1 MSAFLGKFDNRSM
14 GFKFTVVFLAVIL
27 IPMALMA
34 YVSYRA
40 IDARLM
46 KESNDKIDNG
56 IKAAWTEYFV
66 RGDQMR
72 YGMLQAA
79 AMEEIRG
86 AVARREKAYLKA
98 MMLRWKQMRPY
109 VDVWTV
115 VDGNGV
121 AVARLNTD
129 NAGDAVEINGAVA
142 AALSTG
148 EANVSSE
155 LLSRD
160 MLKFEGNELNEK
172 TFVLDAA
179 AKDSGKYP
187 QGVRGTTAERRGAGV
202 DVLALVVVTPVK
214 DNKGRSIGAIITA
227 DVINNDNHVPE
238 TVAYKMPGLFTSIS
252 VNGVRV
258 ATNMTDAN
266 GQVIKGA
273 RIDDMIFADLRSSGQ
288 VFAEWNLDQTYL
300 SVFNSIK
307 DGKGTVIGSM
317 DVGISK
323 EKVWAIQKE
332 NQFVVGAITLVGV
345 VISLAAAYVSTLRIT
360 SPLKSLKEK
369 LDAFAS
375 GDMSARVDVDP
386 DLETNDETKLLSNAF
401 NFMMQDVRKREE
413 GKTAYLSEIE
423 QKNTEFADL
432 NKELKK
438 TNEDLE
444 VAYEEGQSQTEE
456 LHSINEELK
465 LLNEDLDRKN
475 AELKQANLTIRQE
488 EEDLKKAKDK
498 LRLIYDSIQEFIL
511 LVGSDRRVLEANR
524 HFLKSFKTTE
534 VFVIG
539 KEMYSFFGAEVPLR
553 DCPVM
558 KSITTSMP
566 VEFEL
571 GGHGGKTYTLHS
583 FPMIERYEDPTMAVV
598 YIKDITE
605 QRVLA
610 QQLIQSDKLSSLG
623 ELVSGVAHELN
634 NPLTGIM
641 CFSELLL
648 EEDAIGADVKGKLA
662 KINDASHRC
671 KKIIDNL
678 LTFARSKKPEKRY
691 EDVNKIIH
699 GCVELRAYQLKV
711 DNIDVVLALDN
722 ALQYTMLDENQ
733 IHQVFLNLINNAR
746 DAIKEKG
753 AGKGK
758 ITVTSGVK
766 DGKIVVRFEDTGKG
780 MTKDVASKIFD
791 PFFTTKGVGHGT
803 GLGLSISDGII
814 HEHGG
819 NIYAQTNLGDGGAVF
834 VIELP
839 VIEETHPAHSSQL
852 EREERA
858 FVLEPHKIQGLKALI
873 LDDEPIVLELLN
885 DTLTHSGFIV
895 DSSGNGEEALL
906 KLRANDYD
914 VIISDIKMP
923 GMDGK
928 GFYKEVKSIRPE
940 ALKKIVFITGD
951 GVNKDTQKFLKDT
964 GNFSLKKPFTLNQ
977 LNEVIARLL
986 L

>member
-1 MSAFLGKFDNRSM
+1 MNRAFLKKFDNRSM
-14 GFKFTVVFLAVIL
+14 GFKFTAVFLAVIL

-34 YVSYRA
+34 YVSYRV

-46 KESNDKIDNG
+46 KESHDKIDGG

-79 AMEEIRG
+79 AMEEIKA
-86 AVARREKAYLKA
+86 AVARRDKAYLKA

-115 VDGNGV
+115 VDGSGRV
-121 AVARLNTD
+121 IARLNGES
-129 NAGDAVEINGAVA
+129 AGDAVEINGVVK
-142 AALSTG
+142 AALTLG
-148 EANVSSE
+148 EPFVSSE
-155 LLSRD
+155 LLDRD
-160 MLKFEGNELNEK
+160 MLKFEGNELNER
-172 TFVLDAA
+172 TFVLDAV
-179 AKDSGKYP
+179 AKDNGKYP
-187 QGVRGTTAERRGAGV
+187 DGVRGAAAAHAPGA
-202 DVLALVVVTPVK
+202 DVLALVVATPVK
-214 DNKGRSIGAIITA
+214 DNKGRAIGAIITA
-227 DVINNDNHVPE
+227 DVINNDGHVPE

-258 ATNMTDAN
+258 ATNMTDVN
-266 GQVIKGA
+266 GAALKGT
-273 RIDDMIFADLRSSGQ
+273 RISEQILAGIRRAGL
-288 VFAEWNLDQTYL
+288 VFTEWDLDQTYL
-300 SVFNSIK
+300 SGFNPIK
-307 DGKGTVIGSM
+307 DGKGAIIGSI

-332 NQFVVGAITLVGV
+332 NQFVVGVVTLVGV
-345 VISLAAAYVSTLRIT
+345 AISLAAAYISTSRIT
-360 SPLKSLKEK
+360 SPIKGLKEK

-375 GDMSARVDVDP
+375 GDMFARADVDS
-386 DLETNDETKLLSNAF
+386 DAVTNDETKLLSKAF
-401 NFMMQDVRKREE
+401 NFMMQEVSKREDE
-413 GKTAYLSEIE
+413 KTVYFGEIE
-423 QKNTEFADL
+423 RKNVEFAAL

-444 VAYEEGQSQTEE
+444 IAYEETQSQTEE

-475 AELKQANLTIRQE
+475 AELKQANLTIKQE
-488 EEDLKKAKDK
+488 EDDLKKAKDK
-498 LRLIYDSIQEFIL
+498 LRLIYDSIQDFIL
-511 LVGSDRRVLEANR
+511 LVGNDRRILEANR
-524 HFLKSFKTTE
+524 HFLKSFKTNE
-534 VFVIG
+534 AMVIG
-539 KEMYSFFGAEVPLR
+539 KEIYSFFGAEVPLR
-553 DCPVM
+553 NCPVV
-558 KSITTSMP
+558 KSITISMP

-571 GGHGGKTYTLHS
+571 GGPGGKSYTLHS
-583 FPMIERYEDPTMAVV
+583 FPMIDRYEEPTMAVV
-598 YIKDITE
+598 YIRDITE
-605 QRVLA
+605 QRLLA

-648 EEDAIGADVKGKLA
+648 EEDAIDAEIKGKLA

-678 LTFARSKKPEKRY
+678 LTFARWKKPEKKY

-699 GCVELRAYQLKV
+699 ECVELRDYQLKV
-711 DNIDVVLALDN
+711 DNIEVVLALDP
-722 ALQYTMLDENQ
+722 ALPRTMLDENQ

-746 DAIKEKG
+746 DAVKEKG
-753 AGKGK
+753 TGKGR

-766 DGKIVVRFEDTGKG
+766 DAKIIVRFEDTGKG
-780 MTKDVASKIFD
+780 MTKDVASRIFD

-803 GLGLSISDGII
+803 GLGLSISYGII

-819 NIYAQTNLGDGGAVF
+819 SIYAQTGRAEGGAVF

-839 VIEETHPAHSSQL
+839 VVEETSVDDASLSESHD
-852 EREERA
+852 RA
-858 FVLEPHKIQGLKALI
+858 YVLEPHKIRGLKALI

-895 DSSGNGEEALL
+895 DNSGNGEEALS

-928 GFYKEVKSIRPE
+928 GFYKELKGFKPE
-940 ALKKIVFITGD
+940 ALKRIIFITGD

-977 LNEVIARLL
+977 LNEAIARLL

>member
-1 MSAFLGKFDNRSM
+1 MPDMGSFFKKFDNHSM
-14 GFKFTVVFLAVIL
+14 GFKFTAVFLAVIL

-34 YVSYRA
+34 YVSYRV
-40 IDARLM
+40 IDARLI
-46 KESNDKIDNG
+46 KESYDKLDTG
-56 IKAAWTEYFV
+56 VKAAWMEYYV

-79 AMEEIRG
+79 AMEEIKG
-86 AVARREKAYLKA
+86 AVARRDKAYLKA

-115 VDGNGV
+115 VDASGA

-129 NAGDAVEINGAVA
+129 YAGDAVEINGAVA
-142 AALSTG
+142 HAISTG
-148 EANVSSE
+148 EASVSSE
-155 LLSRD
+155 LLDRD
-160 MLKFEGNELNEK
+160 MMKFEGNELNEK
-172 TFVLDAA
+172 TFILDDAG
-179 AKDSGKYP
+179 AKPSGKIAHGYS
-187 QGVRGTTAERRGAGV
+187 GGV

-214 DNKGRSIGAIITA
+214 DNKNRPIGAIITA
-227 DVINNDNHVPE
+227 DVINNDNHIPE
-238 TVAYKMPGLFTSIS
+238 TVAYKIPMLFTSIS
-252 VNGVRV
+252 VKGVRV
-258 ATNMTDAN
+258 ATNMTDEN
-266 GQVIKGA
+266 GQAIKGV
-273 RIDDMIFADLRSSGQ
+273 RINERILSDLISSGQ
-288 VFAEWNLDQTYL
+288 VFTEWDLDQTYL
-300 SVFNSIK
+300 SVFNPIK
-307 DGKGTVIGSM
+307 DGRGAIIGSI

-323 EKVWAIQKE
+323 GRVWAIQKE
-332 NQFVVGAITLVGV
+332 NQFVVGVVTLVGV
-345 VISLAAAYVSTLRIT
+345 IISLAAAYVSTARIT
-360 SPLKSLKEK
+360 SPLKNLKEK
-369 LDAFAS
+369 LDVFAS
-375 GDMSARVDVDP
+375 GDMSVRADVEGGM
-386 DLETNDETKLLSNAF
+386 ETSDESKLLARAF
-401 NFMMQDVRKREE
+401 NSMMEEVRKREDE
-413 GKTAYLSEIE
+413 KAAYLREIE
-423 QKNTEFADL
+423 RKNAEFADL
-432 NKELKK
+432 NTELKR

-498 LRLIYDSIQEFIL
+498 LRLIYDSIQDFIL

-524 HFLKSFKTTE
+524 HFLKSFKTNE
-534 VFVIG
+534 AFVIG
-539 KEMYSFFGAEVPLR
+539 KEIYSFFGAEVPLR

-558 KSITTSMP
+558 KSISTSMP

-598 YIKDITE
+598 YIKDITD
-605 QRVLA
+605 QRLLT

-648 EEDAIGADVKGKLA
+648 EEDAIGAETKGKLA

-678 LTFARSKKPEKRY
+678 LTFARWKKPEKKY

-699 GCVELRAYQLKV
+699 ECVELRAYQLKV
-711 DNIDVVLALDN
+711 DNIEVALALDE
-722 ALQYTMLDENQ
+722 ALPHTMLDENQ
-733 IHQVFLNLINNAR
+733 IHQVFLNLVNNAR

-758 ITVTSGVK
+758 ITVTSGMK

-780 MTKDVASKIFD
+780 MTKEVASRIFD

-803 GLGLSISDGII
+803 GLGLSISYGII

-819 NIYAQTNLGDGGAVF
+819 SIHAQSKKGEDGAVF

-839 VIEETHPAHSSQL
+839 VIEESRAAGGPP
-852 EREERA
+852 EGREERA
-858 FVLEPHKIQGLKALI
+858 IALEPLKIKGLKALI

-895 DSSGNGEEALL
+895 DSSGNGEEALS

-940 ALKKIVFITGD
+940 ALKRIVFITGD